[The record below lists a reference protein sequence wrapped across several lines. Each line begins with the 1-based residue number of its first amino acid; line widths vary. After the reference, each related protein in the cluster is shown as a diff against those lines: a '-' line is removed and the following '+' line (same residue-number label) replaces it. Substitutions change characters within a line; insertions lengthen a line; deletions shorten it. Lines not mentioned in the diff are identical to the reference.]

1 MIRAKRPNLSTR
13 RSTGLIWPNA
23 AKRKSQKARPRST
36 FRPTS
41 RRKLKADFRAWQ
53 LRSRCT
59 MRTPEKDTGCSPAHN
74 GPIPPE
80 IALGL
85 SGKAF
90 RPRTRWRIKKRTG
103 RGLWSVHQFPA
114 VPVCIFASTGARLGA
129 SSPFVALTRS
139 EALPVRI

>member
-1 MIRAKRPNLSTR
+1 
-13 RSTGLIWPNA
+13 
-23 AKRKSQKARPRST
+23 
-36 FRPTS
+36 
-41 RRKLKADFRAWQ
+41 
-53 LRSRCT
+53 

-114 VPVCIFASTGARLGA
+114 VPVCILPQPEHDWARRPH
-129 SSPFVALTRS
+129 SSP
-139 EALPVRI
+139 